1 MRRADVVVVGVI
13 AVAPVAVWAGW
24 HAVTA
29 MELIEPTRTRDEG
42 TVVAETLAVAEWCGA
57 ETTVVVDLEHAESW
71 PVPSAVAGRAVT
83 GTVVGVAVACSDG
96 AALIDGRA
104 VMLPAPRVRWSYV
117 DLDVTAL
124 PGQERGVLDR
134 LTDSL
139 SCLVGDCG
147 SVVDPVHE
155 WLADAENRVAEQAAE
170 QAIATAREQ
179 IPRMVAAATGATVE
193 WRTQHDQQP

>member
-1 MRRADVVVVGVI
+1 MRRTDVVVVGVI

-24 HAVTA
+24 SAVTGLD
-29 MELIEPTRTRDEG
+29 LIEPTRTRDEG
-42 TVVAETLAVAEWCGA
+42 TIVAETIAVAEWCGA
-57 ETTVVVDLEHAESW
+57 ETTVVVDLEHVESW
-71 PVPSAVAGRAVT
+71 PVPAAVAGRTVT

-96 AALIDGRA
+96 AALVAGRA

-117 DLDVTAL
+117 NLAVTDL
-124 PGQERGVLDR
+124 PGQDRGLLDR

-147 SVVDPVHE
+147 SVVDPMHE
-155 WLADAENRVAEQAAE
+155 WLADAEDRVAEQAAE
-170 QAIATAREQ
+170 QAIAAAREQ

-193 WRTQHDQQP
+193 WRTHDQQP